1 MQLGQVNSI
10 AQRSQRA
17 IADAFL
23 SLIRER
29 DFEEI
34 SVTEICKRADVVRK
48 TFYNRFPT
56 KDALVR
62 FLIEDFTGGLESMV
76 DLTQMSVKEM
86 LIIAFKVVLENRE
99 MLLLFHERG
108 LFRFAHQSISDYI
121 ERSNLLSG
129 LPQTSLDER
138 MHPYIAALI
147 SAVLVSVIE
156 TWIARGMEE
165 PVEFLA
171 DLTEN
176 LMFSPNSVF
185 LHTANG

>member
-1 MQLGQVNSI
+1 MQQEQVNSV

-17 IADAFL
+17 IADGFL
-23 SLIRER
+23 SLIWERE
-29 DFEEI
+29 FEEI

-56 KDALVR
+56 KDAVVR
-62 FLIEDFTGGLESMV
+62 FLIEDFTGGLESMI
-76 DLTQMSVKEM
+76 DLKQMSVREM
-86 LIIAFKVVLENRE
+86 LIIAFRAVLENRE

-108 LFRFAHQSISDYI
+108 LFRFAHRSISDYI
-121 ERSNLLSG
+121 ERSSLLAG
-129 LPQTSLDER
+129 LPQTAADGR
-138 MHPYIAALI
+138 AHPYIAALI

-185 LHTANG
+185 RTPANG